1 MEQVTPSSAPVAD
14 GPVAVLPPAEAP
26 AGSATPAT
34 PATPTPPATRAGDP
48 PGPRTAEPVRGDIQ
62 GLRALA
68 VLIVLLFHF
77 WPQALTGGYVGVDV
91 FFVISGFLISSHLM
105 RSPPTTPRLLGRFW
119 ARRVR
124 RLLPAAS
131 LVLGVTL
138 VASIVWLPS
147 TLLPTVARETIASA
161 LSVENWALAA
171 SATDYLSAENAP
183 SPVQH
188 YWSLS
193 VEEQFY
199 VLWPLLIAALAFLG
213 RGRRPQAWWAVGLVG
228 VTAAS
233 LTTSVLLTSSD
244 PAAAYFVTPTR
255 VWELGLGS
263 VLALAVHHG
272 WRLRSP
278 LLRSALAWLGLAM
291 IAWAAMRFDSATPFP
306 GTAALLPTLG
316 AVLVI
321 AADSDSAPWSPRGLL
336 RARPSQQLG
345 DISYSVYLWHW
356 PVVVILPYA
365 LARDLT
371 IVEKLVAIAAVL
383 VVAALTK
390 RFVEDPVRRSTVLGA
405 SLPRSFAI
413 LAVSVLVLGGAGL
426 VVIQRSESAVAAEQQ
441 ALTAKL
447 ASSDCVGADATRN
460 PGCRSIPGDEL
471 LSSPAVARNDKS
483 EVYADGCWSTRP
495 FTAHNVCTYGD
506 PDGKVKV
513 ALIGNSHAGHWQPAL
528 APIAQERG
536 WRLDTYLVS
545 QCYTV
550 DLDLDF
556 GSARATKNCRAWNRW
571 AVGKVGGGDY
581 DLVVMSDRTFQQVI
595 GVPSESKA
603 AVAERAYAETLR
615 TITASGTRVIVLRD
629 VPSAVESAPD
639 CVATHPDDASAC
651 THPARLAVEPDPLF
665 AAAEA
670 DTSGLVSGL
679 DLTDRFCRDGRCHV
693 VIGGLIA
700 YFDHGH
706 LTTTFARTLVPD
718 IAPALTGA
726 LAARAS

>member
-1 MEQVTPSSAPVAD
+1 MEQVTPSSAPAAD
-14 GPVAVLPPAEAP
+14 GPVGVLPT
-26 AGSATPAT
+26 AGTPAA
-34 PATPTPPATRAGDP
+34 PGPSATRADAGATRQV
-48 PGPRTAEPVRGDIQ
+48 GEPVRGDIQ

-68 VLIVLLFHF
+68 VLVVLLFHF
-77 WPQALTGGYVGVDV
+77 WPRALTGGYVGVDV

-147 TLLPTVARETIASA
+147 TMLPTVARETVASA

-171 SATDYLSAENAP
+171 SAIDYLSAENAP

-213 RGRRPQAWWAVGLVG
+213 RNRRPQVWWAVGLVG

-244 PAAAYFVTPTR
+244 PQAAYFVTPTR

-278 LLRSALAWLGLAM
+278 LVRSAVAWVGLAM
-291 IAWAAMRFDSATPFP
+291 IAWAAVRFDSSTPFP

-336 RARPSQQLG
+336 RARPSQVLG

-356 PVVVILPYA
+356 PAVVILPYA
-365 LARDLT
+365 LARELT
-371 IVEKLVAIAAVL
+371 LVEKLGAVAVVL
-383 VVAALTK
+383 AVAALTK
-390 RFVEDPVRRSTVLGA
+390 RFVEDPVRRSKVLAA

-413 LAVSVLVLGGAGL
+413 LAASVLVLGSAGL
-426 VVIQRSESAVAAEQQ
+426 AVIQRSDAAVAAEQQ
-441 ALTAKL
+441 ALAAKL
-447 ASSDCVGADATRN
+447 DSSDCVGAQATRD
-460 PGCRSIPGDEL
+460 PACSSVSGDEL
-471 LSSPAVARNDKS
+471 LSSPAVARTDKS
-483 EVYADGCWSTRP
+483 EVYDDGCWSNRP
-495 FTAHNVCTYGD
+495 FTDHNVCTYGD
-506 PDGKVKV
+506 PNGKVSV
-513 ALIGNSHAGHWQPAL
+513 ALLGNSHAGHWEPAL
-528 APIAQERG
+528 AQVADGRG

-550 DLDLDF
+550 DLDLEF
-556 GSARATKNCRAWNRW
+556 GSAAATRNCRAWNAW
-571 AVGKVGGGDY
+571 AVGAVSTGDY

-595 GVPSESKA
+595 GVPRRQKA
-603 AVAERAYAETLR
+603 SAAQRAYADTLR
-615 TITASGTRVIVLRD
+615 TITAGGTRVLVLRD
-629 VPSAVESAPD
+629 VPSAVKSAPD
-639 CVATHPDDASAC
+639 CVAAHADDVSAC
-651 THPARLAVEPDPLF
+651 TNAQTRAVEPDPLF
-665 AAAEA
+665 AAAKA

-718 IAPALTGA
+718 IAPALTHA
-726 LAARAS
+726 LAADAPSSG

>member
-1 MEQVTPSSAPVAD
+1 VEQVGSPSDPVAD
-14 GPVAVLPPAEAP
+14 GPVAVLTAAAAPADPAAPVVAATRTPPRTGRLGAEA
-26 AGSATPAT
+26 
-34 PATPTPPATRAGDP
+34 
-48 PGPRTAEPVRGDIQ
+48 VRGDIQ

-105 RSPPTTPRLLGRFW
+105 RSPPTTPRLLARFW

-199 VLWPLLIAALAFLG
+199 VLWPLLIAALAFIG
-213 RGRRPQAWWAVGLVG
+213 RGRRPHAWWAVGLVG

-263 VLALAVHHG
+263 ILALAVHHR

-278 LLRSALAWLGLAM
+278 LLRSTLAWVGLAM
-291 IAWAAMRFDSATPFP
+291 VAWAAMRFDSSTPFP

-321 AADSDSAPWSPRGLL
+321 AADSDSAPWSPRALL

-365 LARDLT
+365 LTRDLT
-371 IVEKLVAIAAVL
+371 LVEKLLAIAAVL

-390 RFVEDPVRRSTVLGA
+390 RFVEDPVRRSRVLGA

-413 LAVSVLVLGGAGL
+413 LAASVLVLGSAGL
-426 VVIQRSESAVAAEQQ
+426 VVIQRSESAAAAEQQ
-441 ALTAKL
+441 ALAAKL
-447 ASSDCVGADATRN
+447 DSSDCIGAEATRN
-460 PGCRSIPGDEL
+460 PACGSIAGDEL
-471 LSSPAVARNDKS
+471 LSSPAVARTDRP
-483 EVYADGCWSTRP
+483 EVYDDGCWSVRP
-495 FTAHNVCTYGD
+495 YTAHPVCTYGA

-528 APIAQERG
+528 APIAEQRG

-550 DLDLDF
+550 DLDLEL
-556 GSARATKNCRAWNRW
+556 GSAKATQNCRAWNRW
-571 AVGKVGGGDY
+571 AVGMVSSGDY
-581 DLVVMSDRTFQQVI
+581 DLVVMSDRTFQQVV
-595 GVPSESKA
+595 GVPARNKA
-603 AVAERAYAETLR
+603 AVTERAYAETLH
-615 TITASGTRVIVLRD
+615 TITASGTRVVVLRD
-629 VPSAVESAPD
+629 VPSAVEPAPD
-639 CVATHPDDASAC
+639 CVAAHADDVSAC
-651 THPARLAVEPDPLF
+651 TNPQTRAVEPDPLF
-665 AAAEA
+665 AASKA

-718 IAPALTGA
+718 IATALTEG

>member
-1 MEQVTPSSAPVAD
+1 MTRSS
-14 GPVAVLPPAEAP
+14 GPVAVLPSADAP
-26 AGSATPAT
+26 DRR
-34 PATPTPPATRAGDP
+34 ATRSDA
-48 PGPRTAEPVRGDIQ
+48 RATRRAAEPVRGDIQ

-77 WPQALTGGYVGVDV
+77 WPGSLTGGYVGVDV

-213 RGRRPQAWWAVGLVG
+213 RGRRPQAWWAVGLLG

-233 LTTSVLLTSSD
+233 FTTSVLLTSSD

-263 VLALAVHHG
+263 ILALVVHNG

-278 LLRSALAWLGLAM
+278 RLRSALAWLGLGM
-291 IAWAAMRFDSATPFP
+291 ILWAAMRFDSTTPFP
-306 GTAALLPTLG
+306 GTAALLPTVG
-316 AVLVI
+316 GVLVI

-336 RARPSQQLG
+336 RARASQRLG
-345 DISYSVYLWHW
+345 DLSYSVYLWHW
-356 PVVVILPYA
+356 PLVVILPYA
-365 LARDLT
+365 LAHDLT
-371 IVEKLVAIAAVL
+371 LVEKLLAIAVVL
-383 VVAALTK
+383 VLAALTK
-390 RFVEDPVRRSTVLGA
+390 RFVEDPVRRSRVLGA

-413 LAVSVLVLGGAGL
+413 LATSVLVLGGAGIA
-426 VVIQRSESAVAAEQQ
+426 VIQRSDAAVAAEEKIL
-441 ALTAKL
+441 AAKL
-447 ASSDCVGADATRN
+447 ETSDCVGADATRS
-460 PGCRSIPGDEL
+460 PACTSVSGGEL
-471 LSSPAVARNDKS
+471 LSSPEVARTDKS
-483 EVYADGCWSTRP
+483 QVYDDGCWSNRP
-495 FTAHNVCTYGD
+495 FTDHNVCTYGD
-506 PDGKVKV
+506 PRGAVRL
-513 ALIGNSHAGHWQPAL
+513 ALMGNSHAGHWQPAL
-528 APIAQERG
+528 APIAKEHG

-550 DLDLDF
+550 DLDVDF
-556 GSARATKNCRAWNRW
+556 GSASATRNCRTWNRW
-571 AVGKVGGGDY
+571 AVDRVGSGAY

-595 GVPSESKA
+595 GVPAGNKA
-603 AVAERAYAETLR
+603 AVTQRAYAETLR
-615 TITASGTRVIVLRD
+615 TITAGGTPVLVLRD
-629 VPSAVESAPD
+629 VPSALGSAPD
-639 CVATHPDDASAC
+639 CVAAHANDVSAC
-651 THPARLAVEPDPLF
+651 VNPQRRAVEPDPLF
-665 AAAEA
+665 AAARA

-693 VIGGLIA
+693 VVGGLIA

-706 LTTTFARTLVPD
+706 LTTAFARTLIPD
-718 IAPALTGA
+718 LTPAIDSA
-726 LAARAS
+726 LAGSRSG